1 VVLVS
6 TLNWGSVLG
15 AVLDG
20 DVTAETFSGARAVV
34 LAEVLGDFFDLA
46 LALLLLG
53 LQGAGEDG
61 AVFDAAR
68 GVGAG
73 VDGGLE
79 GLDVPAVDE
88 VGVVSVACSC

>member
-1 VVLVS
+1 V
-6 TLNWGSVLG
+6 GVLG

-20 DVTAETFSGARAVV
+20 DVTAETISGTGAVV
-34 LAEVLGDFFDLA
+34 LAQVLGDVFNLA

-61 AVFDAAR
+61 AVFNTAR

-79 GLDVPAVDE
+79 GLDVPTVDE
-88 VGVVSVACSC
+88 VGVVSVAYSC